1 MFFRTKFL
9 TATALVFALATPSF
23 AESPDASTVI
33 ATVNGTEITLGH
45 MIATK
50 RNLPEQ
56 YQQLPDDVLFQGI
69 LDQLIQQTVLSAS
82 IGNDL
87 DVESRLMIENE
98 NRAIRAGVAITRA
111 IEAGITE
118 DAIAA
123 AYAAE
128 YEGAT
133 PETEFNAA
141 HILVETEE
149 EALELVTRLEAGEDF
164 AELAREKS
172 TGPSGPNG
180 GALGWFGKGM
190 MVPSFEA
197 AVITLEAGG
206 VSAPVETQFGW
217 HVIKLTETRLKDAP
231 ALEDVRAELAAGL
244 EQAAIEETVTA
255 LTEAATITHVED
267 EAITPELL
275 STITFNMEH

>member
-9 TATALVFALATPSF
+9 TATALVCALSTPAF
-23 AESPDASTVI
+23 AEGPDASTVI

-56 YQQLPDDVLFQGI
+56 YQQLPNDVLFQGI

-82 IGNDL
+82 
-87 DVESRLMIENE
+87 VEDIDPETQLVIENE
-98 NRAIRAGVAITRA
+98 RRAILAGLAISHA
-111 IEAGITE
+111 IEAGVSD
-118 DAIAA
+118 DAVETAYNAQYAGAA
-123 AYAAE
+123 
-128 YEGAT
+128 

-149 EALELVTRLEAGEDF
+149 EATALVTRLEAGEDF

-190 MVPSFEA
+190 MVPSFEE
-197 AVITLEAGG
+197 AVIALDVGG
-206 VSAPVETQFGW
+206 ISAPVETQFGW
-217 HVIKLTETRLKDAP
+217 HVIKLDETRLKDAP
-231 ALEDVRAELAAGL
+231 ALEDVRDELAAEV
-244 EQAAIEETVTA
+244 EQSVVEAAITA
-255 LTEAATITHVED
+255 LTEAATITRVED
-267 EAITPELL
+267 EAITPDLL
-275 STITFNMEH
+275 SSTSFNMEH